1 MIITTCWI
9 LWIPVAVDALVDG
22 LDRDGPLDEQPT
34 DTTATTTATI
44 PTCRAEGKRIRA
56 RYADEQGAK
65 CAATLYDD
73 RCHQAVNQRSPH
85 PLQPDPTTDDEAA
98 VGGTAARR

>member
-22 LDRDGPLDEQPT
+22 LDRDDPVDEQPIVA
-34 DTTATTTATI
+34 TATTTAAI
-44 PTCRAEGKRIRA
+44 PTCRTDDERIRRTLRA
-56 RYADEQGAK
+56 PAGAK